1 MSVFGTSLARKAVF
15 VHIMINMWYQ
25 FSGADLF
32 FGKRRI
38 FVFIFRRLMEL
49 GQQQLICVCI
59 LMIDNC
65 SQSLRASAQQ
75 SRFIC
80 PEPVHSC
87 PEVKPK
93 LLVNEILATKKR
105 SVN

>member
-1 MSVFGTSLARKAVF
+1 
-15 VHIMINMWYQ
+15 
-25 FSGADLF
+25 
-32 FGKRRI
+32 
-38 FVFIFRRLMEL
+38 MEL

-93 LLVNEILATKKR
+93 LLVNEILATKKGLSIEFER
-105 SVN
+105 IFVIFHETVKQEV